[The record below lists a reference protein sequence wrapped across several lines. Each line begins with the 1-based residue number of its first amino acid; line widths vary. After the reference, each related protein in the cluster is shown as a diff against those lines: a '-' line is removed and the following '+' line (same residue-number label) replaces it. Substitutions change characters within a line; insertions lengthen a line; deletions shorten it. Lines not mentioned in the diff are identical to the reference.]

1 MFDAPLALA
10 FTAGLVATVN
20 PCGFAMLPAYL
31 SYFMGLEDDAT
42 VSRPAA
48 VGRALTI
55 GAAVSAGLLLVF
67 VVVGVVITLGF
78 RSVIGVIPWAA
89 LFVGAG
95 IGVLGVAMLAGFK
108 PTARLPVPQQAA
120 SGRGYGSVF
129 LFGSSYAV
137 ASLSCTLPVF
147 LIVVTR
153 AATATS
159 FASGLVAFL
168 AYGLGMS
175 LLLVVITV
183 ALGLGKRSLLTRLRR
198 SGRYLDRVAGAVLV
212 LAGGYVVWYW
222 VVNLSSGVAGQSAP
236 TGFVET
242 LSARATGVI
251 GQHAELLGL
260 GLAAVVFAAV
270 AYTVLRRGEAGRG
283 DADHVDRGEADPVG
297 TGEVGHAAGGETG
310 HADGRASGQP
320 GPGPDAG
327 ADVGVS
333 TDSRRE

>member
-1 MFDAPLALA
+1 MIDAPLALA

-31 SYFMGLEDDAT
+31 SYFMGLEDDAA

-78 RSVIGVIPWAA
+78 RSVIGAIPWAA

-95 IGVLGVAMLAGFK
+95 IGVLGVAMVAGFK
-108 PTARLPVPQQAA
+108 PTARLPVPQQGA

-153 AATATS
+153 AATAAS
-159 FASGLVAFL
+159 FASGVAAFL

-175 LLLVVITV
+175 LLLVVVTV
-183 ALGLGKRSLLTRLRR
+183 ALGLGKRSLLIRLRR
-198 SGRYLDRVAGAVLV
+198 SARYLDRVAGAVLV

-222 VVNLSSGVAGQSAP
+222 IVNLSSGVAGQSAP
-236 TGFVET
+236 TAFVET

-260 GLAAVVFAAV
+260 GLAALVLTAV
-270 AYTVLRRGEAGRG
+270 AYTVLRRGEAR
-283 DADHVDRGEADPVG
+283 HVG
-297 TGEVGHAAGGETG
+297 TGEVGHSAGGET
-310 HADGRASGQP
+310 AQAATRASGQP
-320 GPGPDAG
+320 GPGPGAG

-333 TDSRRE
+333 TDSRGE

>member
-1 MFDAPLALA
+1 MIDAPLGLA

-31 SYFMGLEDDAT
+31 SYFLGLEDDPA
-42 VSRPAA
+42 VGRPAA

-78 RSVIGVIPWAA
+78 RSVIGAIPWAA
-89 LFVGAG
+89 LVVGVG
-95 IGVLGVAMLAGFK
+95 IAVLGIAMVAGFK
-108 PTARLPVPQQAA
+108 PTVRLSVPQHGAN
-120 SGRGYGSVF
+120 GRGYGSVF
-129 LFGSSYAV
+129 LFGGSYAV

-153 AATATS
+153 AATAAS
-159 FASGLVAFL
+159 FASGIAAFL

-175 LLLVVITV
+175 LLLMVVTV

-212 LAGGYVVWYW
+212 VAGGYVVWYW
-222 VVNLSSGVAGQSAP
+222 VVNLSSGVAAQRAP
-236 TGFVET
+236 TAFVET

-251 GQHAELLGL
+251 GQHAELFGLGL
-260 GLAAVVFAAV
+260 GALVLVAI
-270 AYTVLRRGEAGRG
+270 AYTVLRHGEAG
-283 DADHVDRGEADPVG
+283 P
-297 TGEVGHAAGGETG
+297 
-310 HADGRASGQP
+310 ADGRASP
-320 GPGPDAG
+320 PPAHRSADDA
-327 ADVGVS
+327 GVS
-333 TDSRRE
+333 TEPQGE